1 MATPRSRQIF
11 RWRRRRRLHFVLF
24 FMLFYSIELIH
35 IHCTCQRIY
44 FAYLFYIYLLFVH
57 RRQIV
62 SADAPHGAS
71 KDSKTIYATPMV
83 SKFGID
89 FM

>member
-1 MATPRSRQIF
+1 MATTRSRQFLLMTATPPPSFCPFFQAILEF
-11 RWRRRRRLHFVLF
+11 RDDTYTCYVC
-24 FMLFYSIELIH
+24 
-35 IHCTCQRIY
+35 IHC
-44 FAYLFYIYLLFVH
+44 YLFHIPSLCP

-62 SADAPHGAS
+62 SADAPLGVS
-71 KDSKTIYATPMV
+71 KDSKTIYATPME

>member
-1 MATPRSRQIF
+1 MYMST
-11 RWRRRRRLHFVLF
+11 HLF
-24 FMLFYSIELIH
+24 CI
-35 IHCTCQRIY
+35 
-44 FAYLFYIYLLFVH
+44 LFYIYHLFVH

-62 SADAPHGAS
+62 SADAPRGAS
-71 KDSKTIYATPMV
+71 KDSKTIYATPME